1 MTSKKSISERALA
14 FGRDVYYG
22 HGKIEILPKVLV
34 HGMDDLAAA
43 YTPGVGHVVRHLLQ
57 KPEDL
62 SRQSTKDNM
71 VAIVTDGTAVLGLG
85 NTGPHAAVPVM
96 EGKATMFKMLVGI
109 DCMPLCL
116 NTKSEDAFVDT
127 VNALEPTF
135 GGFNLED
142 VAAPAC
148 FNVMKRLEESLPVPV
163 IHDDQY
169 GTATVIAAAL
179 TNALRVTGKDV
190 QNVRVVVN
198 GVGAAGAATI
208 DMLEGL
214 GVGEIT
220 AVDKHGILHPLDKPQ
235 HTHWQSIAERT
246 NQSGLRGDLAVAMA
260 GADVFIGVSVEGAV
274 SPDMVRT
281 MSRNPIVF
289 GLANPEP
296 EIMPDVAKAAG
307 AAITASGRFDYPNH
321 CNNVLAF
328 PSLMRG
334 AIDVKAKRINRD
346 MCLAAARTIA
356 NHVPTAQLG
365 PEHLLPSPLDDDLY
379 PIVSE
384 AVGQAAIELGL
395 ARRVLAKGAVA
406 ENTRHLRELV
416 AQRMVGLNEYEPE
429 NAS

>member
-1 MTSKKSISERALA
+1 MTSGKTISEKALA

-34 HGMDDLAAA
+34 HGMDDLAVA
-43 YTPGVGHVVRHLLQ
+43 YTPGVGHVVRHLLEH
-57 KPEDL
+57 PDDL
-62 SRQSTKDNM
+62 SQQSSKDNL

-85 NTGPHAAVPVM
+85 NAGPHAAVPVM

-116 NTKSEDAFVDT
+116 NTKTEDAFVDT
-127 VNALEPTF
+127 VSALEPSF

-142 VAAPAC
+142 VAAPSC
-148 FNVMKRLEESLPVPV
+148 FNVMRRLESSLPVPV

-179 TNALRVTGKDV
+179 SNALRVTGKAV
-190 QNVRVVVN
+190 QDVRVVVN
-198 GVGAAGAATI
+198 GIGAAGAATV

-220 AVDKHGILHPLDKPQ
+220 AVDKHGILHPLDNPQ
-235 HTHWQSIAERT
+235 HAHWQAIAERT
-246 NQSGLRGDLAVAMA
+246 NQLGLRGDLASAME
-260 GADVFIGVSVEGAV
+260 GADAFVGVSVEGVV
-274 SPDMVRT
+274 SPDMVRS
-281 MSRNPIVF
+281 MGRDPIVF

-296 EIMPDVAKAAG
+296 EIMPDVAKVAG

-334 AIDVKAKRINRD
+334 ALDVKAKRISRE
-346 MCLAAARTIA
+346 MCLAAARRIA
-356 NHVPTAQLG
+356 DLVDPNSLAAD
-365 PEHLLPSPLDDDLY
+365 HLLPSPLDDDLY
-379 PIVSE
+379 PEVSD
-384 AVGQAAIELGL
+384 AVGQAAIKEGL
-395 ARRVLAKGAVA
+395 ARIILPIGSIA
-406 ENTRHLRELV
+406 ENTRHLRKLV
-416 AQRMVGLNEYEPE
+416 ALRLAELSKHSADPI
-429 NAS
+429 